1 MIDFI
6 YVEDVARS
14 NILSIQSEATDNFY
28 NVGSGVQTS
37 IKELCDLIL
46 EMKQSKLEVIYKPY
60 SEDDARQM
68 VQNRIGCPLKAHSDL
83 GFKYSYDLRSG
94 LEKLIEWRKRNS

>member
-1 MIDFI
+1 M
-6 YVEDVARS
+6 
-14 NILSIQSEATDNFY
+14 LSLKADATDDFY

-46 EMKQSKLEVIYKPY
+46 MLKQSDLKVTFKPY

-68 VQNRIGCPLKAHSDL
+68 VQNRIGCPKKASNDL
-83 GFKYSYDLRSG
+83 GFDYKYSLEDG
-94 LEKLIEWRKRNS
+94 LLELIQWRNEGNA